1 MTVSTV
7 PKPETVLRKTAAG
20 ILEGTRPAAPHIRR
34 TTPRQETTDRATS
47 GVGHVLRLTFDAPAP
62 AAEFDATLVTTP

>member
-1 MTVSTV
+1 LKEGD
-7 PKPETVLRKTAAG
+7 PRLL
-20 ILEGTRPAAPHIRR
+20 ILGERHHGRRRPIVQRASSAPSPSKSPGHDPGR
-34 TTPRQETTDRATS
+34 PLG